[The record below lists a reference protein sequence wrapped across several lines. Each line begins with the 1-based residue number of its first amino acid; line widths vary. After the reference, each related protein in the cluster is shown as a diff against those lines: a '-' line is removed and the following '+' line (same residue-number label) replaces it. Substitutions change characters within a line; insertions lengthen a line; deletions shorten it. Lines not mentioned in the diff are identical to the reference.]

1 MLSGSSLLPI
11 VNDCC
16 GIIKYDRRKEEINI
30 MMYRTIEN
38 KNNDSLS
45 DFTILNFAKKIITS
59 YLNNNP
65 VLPQQLETLI
75 RETSTTLKQLPL
87 QNLQKVSHCQH
98 QESVHIFNSVTN
110 EFIICLE
117 DGKKFQCL
125 QSHLTRTHKM
135 TPEEYRSKWN
145 LPSDY
150 PMACQR
156 YKKKSADLFLENQK
170 KYPDRRVG
178 RPRKIQV
185 DCPQPKG
192 DNVRKVTRH
201 RWM

>member
-1 MLSGSSLLPI
+1 
-11 VNDCC
+11 
-16 GIIKYDRRKEEINI
+16 
-30 MMYRTIEN
+30 MYRTIEN

-45 DFTILNFAKKIITS
+45 DFRILNFAKKIITS

-65 VLPQQLETLI
+65 VLPQQLEPLI
-75 RETSTTLKQLPL
+75 RETCTTLKQLPL
-87 QNLQKVSHCQH
+87 QNERPCQY
-98 QESVHIFNSVTN
+98 QGSVHIFNSVTN
-110 EFIICLE
+110 AFIICLE
-117 DGKKFQCL
+117 DGKKLQCL
-125 QSHLTRTHKM
+125 SSHLTKSHKM
-135 TPEEYRSKWN
+135 TPKEYRSKWN

-156 YKKKSADLFLENQK
+156 YKKKRSELFHELQQ
-170 KYPDRRVG
+170 KYPNRKLG

-192 DNVRKVTRH
+192 DNMRKVPRH